1 MAADNEQ
8 QGQKPVK
15 KERSLS
21 LDTQSLKALAPDN
34 EVARSALEMR
44 QNLEKFMPAG
54 PQRDQLIA
62 QLKEDVTPILKPE
75 LDAKQ
80 AISEAKQVQ
89 QLQDTA
95 RAITDEATG
104 AQAASEQDRLL
115 AEAIDR
121 AANQIKNH
129 LGQFETYGPVKEVST
144 VEAAVIEHLRTV
156 LYDSRRGRGE
166 FQIAICQKDHKHY
179 SSSRYFEPS
188 PLVTFDYDK
197 RTSEGLSDLQMSG
210 YTIEAMVHIHGDGG
224 SADPSHFRPAD
235 IELADSL
242 QMMTDAGLVHSYL
255 LTPAPDNILI
265 AYGPNQKEKL
275 PLGEAVGVFL
285 PDGSFDV
292 RNEKY
297 AGVFGTGA

>member
-1 MAADNEQ
+1 MVADNEPTGQ
-8 QGQKPVK
+8 QPKK

-62 QLKEDVTPILKPE
+62 QLKEDVTPLLRPE

-80 AISEAKQVQ
+80 AQ
-89 QLQDTA
+89 QLQDTSQ
-95 RAITDEATG
+95 AIMGAATG
-104 AQAASEQDRLL
+104 AQAQMDVQVSEQDRLL

-129 LGQFETYGPVKEVST
+129 LGQFETYGPVKEVSGI
-144 VEAAVIEHLRTV
+144 ESAVIEHLRTV
-156 LYDSRRGRGE
+156 LYDSRRGQGE
-166 FQIAICQKDHKHY
+166 FQIAICHKDNKHF

-188 PLVTFDYDK
+188 PMVTFDYDK

-210 YTIEAMVHIHGDGG
+210 YTVEAMIHVHGT
-224 SADPSHFRPAD
+224 SANADPSHFRPAD

-242 QMMTDAGLVHSYL
+242 QMISDAGLVHSYL

-265 AYGPNQKEKL
+265 VYGPNQKEKL
-275 PLGEAVGVFL
+275 PLGEAVGVFMA
-285 PDGSFDV
+285 DGSFEV
-292 RNEKY
+292 RNEKFVS
-297 AGVFGTGA
+297 AFATGA